1 MTYSLPFGLK
11 QKPLNHYFEHG
22 VIKFSIQEGKLFF
35 TIKVI
40 TKLTNGP
47 IQQAEVKSKAQ
58 LDQLLSIKKIN
69 DIRALEV
76 VPQ

>member
-1 MTYSLPFGLK
+1 MTYSIPFGLK

-35 TIKVI
+35 TIKLI

-47 IQQAEVKSKAQ
+47 IQQAEVKTKAQ
-58 LDQLLSIKKIN
+58 LDQLLSIKKIS
-69 DIRALEV
+69 DIRSLEV
-76 VPQ
+76 VN